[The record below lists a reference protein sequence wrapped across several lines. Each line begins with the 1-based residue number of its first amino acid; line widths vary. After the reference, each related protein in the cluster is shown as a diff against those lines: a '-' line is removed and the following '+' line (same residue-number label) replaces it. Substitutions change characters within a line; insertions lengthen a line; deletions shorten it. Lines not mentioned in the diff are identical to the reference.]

1 MDDELENLFREHG
14 YRKIKKIIQEEEYI
28 NLPANEIVKKS
39 NSEKPHSNNKKRDYV
54 ILPKK
59 NDQGR
64 AYDLDELS
72 IYLKQNHKTHEVI
85 LDSNINIDYKLYK
98 KFQYGELN
106 VYERI
111 DLHGYKIDEA
121 YILLIKFIKESF
133 LKEKRFILIVTG
145 LSNFSDDSIRNNV
158 LKWINGSHDLQRII
172 LYLGFANK
180 KHGGEG
186 AFYCYLRKNNSLLKF
201 SDSKSNRCRE

>member
-121 YILLIKFIKESF
+121 YILLIKFI
-133 LKEKRFILIVTG
+133 
-145 LSNFSDDSIRNNV
+145 
-158 LKWINGSHDLQRII
+158 
-172 LYLGFANK
+172 
-180 KHGGEG
+180 
-186 AFYCYLRKNNSLLKF
+186 
-201 SDSKSNRCRE
+201 